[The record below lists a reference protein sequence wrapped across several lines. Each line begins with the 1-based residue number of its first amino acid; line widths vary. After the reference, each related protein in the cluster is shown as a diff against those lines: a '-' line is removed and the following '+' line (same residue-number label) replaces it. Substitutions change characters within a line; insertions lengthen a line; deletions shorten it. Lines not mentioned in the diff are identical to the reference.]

1 MIAGQRHVRMDPL
14 RGQLVRACEHS
25 GLASLILASAWK
37 FLGGRCLY
45 PVVAFVSLLSGLPAN
60 NNAGV
65 VLILEIHGCVCAL
78 LYINWGKAFLG
89 LRF

>member
-1 MIAGQRHVRMDPL
+1 MDPL

-25 GLASLILASAWK
+25 GVILFLFTHLWEESDC
-37 FLGGRCLY
+37 FSLGGRCLY